1 MPTYDYK
8 CENCGNAFE
17 FFQSMKDEPM
27 TLCPQCGHNSLKKM
41 VSMPAGLIFKGSG
54 FYLTDYAKK
63 SSSTSTDKTDKKDTT
78 STAKTEKKP
87 AVKEKKTN
95 GKKKD

>member
-27 TLCPQCGHNSLKKM
+27 TLCPQCGHNTLKKM